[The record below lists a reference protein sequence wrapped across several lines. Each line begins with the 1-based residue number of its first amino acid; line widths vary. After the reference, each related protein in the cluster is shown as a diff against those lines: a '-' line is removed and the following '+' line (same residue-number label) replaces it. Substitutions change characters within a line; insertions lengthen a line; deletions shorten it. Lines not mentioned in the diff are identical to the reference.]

1 MPKRKAKTTS
11 VRRRRYTP
19 RKKTTRRR
27 KKTMLSKVTK
37 LSLPAGAGIS
47 FLAPYLKRSKATGK
61 PVMDLLKEDIENFD
75 TTAAVNRL
83 KGSLGEIAVPLGA
96 GVVVQQTRVAG
107 KYSTLAGDFLMG
119 MGIGT
124 ALKAIIDPPEL
135 PHSMRSQRGGRIIDM
150 QPQANGVYVA
160 KNPYEGGY

>member
-1 MPKRKAKTTS
+1 MAKKKTAP

-37 LSLPAGAGIS
+37 FSLPAGAGIS
-47 FLAPYLKRSKATGK
+47 FLAPYLKRSKQTGK

-75 TTAAVNRL
+75 TTAAVDRL
-83 KGSLGEIAVPLGA
+83 KSSLGQVAVPLGV
-96 GVVVQQTRVAG
+96 GVVVKQTRVAG

-124 ALKAIIDPPEL
+124 AMKAIIDPPEL

-150 QPQANGVYVA
+150 QQQANGSYAA